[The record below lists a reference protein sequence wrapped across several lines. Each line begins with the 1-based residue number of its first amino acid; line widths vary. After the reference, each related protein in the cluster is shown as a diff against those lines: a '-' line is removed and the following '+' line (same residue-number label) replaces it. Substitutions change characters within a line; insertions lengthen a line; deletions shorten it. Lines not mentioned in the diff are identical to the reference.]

1 MTTGTVR
8 SDALVLFGATGDL
21 ARKKLFPALYHLT
34 AAGRLDLPVVGVA
47 LSDLDGDDAF
57 RDQAR
62 EAIEAGVDE
71 VDDKALTGLL
81 QRLRLVNGDYRSAAT
96 FTELAGR
103 LAGAQRPTH
112 YLAIPPAL
120 FPTVV
125 DGLADAGLNRGARV
139 VVEKPFGRDLASA
152 RQLNR
157 VLHSAFDE
165 HAILRID
172 HYLGKEPVENLLAF
186 RFANTFLEPLWNRHW
201 VASVQVSMAESFGV
215 EGRGGFYDSVGA
227 IRDVV
232 QNHLLQ
238 VVALLAMEPPVDST
252 AEALRD
258 EKVKVVRAMRPIDP
272 ARLVRGQFHGYRDE
286 PGVAPHLV
294 DRNVRRPASGHRLL
308 ALGRGAVL
316 RARRQMPGHHSAGS
330 RRRTPVPTEAAV
342 RRSRLRP
349 AAEPGALPA
358 GTRRRGHH
366 DRAGQTTRPPDRHQ
380 AHRPAGRFRDRARPA
395 AAGLRAAAGRRPRR
409 RRPAIRP
416 RGHGRAKPGA

>member
-139 VVEKPFGRDLASA
+139 VVEEPFGRDLASA

-157 VLHSAFDE
+157 VLHRAFDE

-238 VVALLAMEPPVDST
+238 VVAGDGTPGGL
-252 AEALRD
+252 
-258 EKVKVVRAMRPIDP
+258 
-272 ARLVRGQFHGYRDE
+272 HGR
-286 PGVAPHLV
+286 GVA
-294 DRNVRRPASGHRLL
+294 RREGE
-308 ALGRGAVL
+308 G
-316 RARRQMPGHHSAGS
+316 
-330 RRRTPVPTEAAV
+330 
-342 RRSRLRP
+342 
-349 AAEPGALPA
+349 
-358 GTRRRGHH
+358 
-366 DRAGQTTRPPDRHQ
+366 RAGHAPDRP
-380 AHRPAGRFRDRARPA
+380 RPAGARPVPRLPRRARGGPPP
-395 AAGLRAAAGRRPRR
+395 RRPKRS
-409 RRPAIRP
+409 PP
-416 RGHGRAKPGA
+416 CVWTSTPGAGQGCRSSCAQANAWPPQRWKPSSNSGAHRSRCSPEPTSTRSRTWCASGWDTTPGSP